1 MPAPAV
7 ESGVSLEALGW
18 TAALE
23 QELDALR
30 LAQGEPALAAARVVT
45 EHPGSYRVLTRAGPG
60 DASLG
65 GRLRHQATG
74 RLDLPAVGDWV
85 ALGPSSRVE
94 AVLTRKSCFV
104 RKAAYKST
112 EPQIIAANVDRV
124 FVVTSANSDFN
135 PRRIERY
142 LSAIWESGA
151 SPVLVL
157 NKIDLCADSEALL
170 DTLGA
175 ARVDLPVARVSAL
188 DRRGKEE
195 LVRHIP
201 EAGTIALVGSS
212 GVGKSTLTN
221 WLLGYEA
228 LATQAIL
235 EHDDRG
241 QHTTTHRQLLP
252 LPGGGAL
259 IDTPGMREL
268 GLWSADVDSAFSDV
282 QALAATCRFAD
293 CRHEG
298 EPGCAIASAL
308 AKGEL
313 DAERLAS
320 YFKLQRE
327 QRHLEQRHG
336 HAQREAQK
344 RFGKLI
350 SRANRQRAKS
360 PLRKG

>member
-1 MPAPAV
+1 
-7 ESGVSLEALGW
+7 VSLESLGW

-23 QELDALR
+23 QELAALR
-30 LAQGEPALAAARVVT
+30 LAQGEPALAAARIVT
-45 EHPGSYRVLTRAGPG
+45 EHPGSYRVLTADGLD

-65 GRLRHQATG
+65 GRLRHLAAG

-85 ALGPSSRVE
+85 ALGPSRRVD

-104 RKAAYKST
+104 RKAAYKSS
-112 EPQIIAANVDRV
+112 EPQIIATNIDRV
-124 FVVTSANSDFN
+124 FVVTSANADFN

-157 NKIDLCADSEALL
+157 NKIDLCQDSEALL

-175 ARVDLPVARVSAL
+175 ARVGLPVARVSAL
-188 DRRGKEE
+188 DRRGKDE
-195 LVRHIP
+195 LIAHIP
-201 EAGTIALVGSS
+201 PASTIALVGSS

-228 LATQAIL
+228 LATQGLL
-235 EHDDRG
+235 EQDDRG

-268 GLWSADVDSAFSDV
+268 GLWSADLDSAFADV
-282 QALAATCRFAD
+282 QALAARCRFAD
-293 CRHEG
+293 CRHER
-298 EPGCAIASAL
+298 EPGCAIAAAL
-308 AKGEL
+308 ASGEL
-313 DAERLAS
+313 DAARLES
-320 YFKLQRE
+320 YFKLERE
-327 QRHLEQRHG
+327 QRYVEERHA
-336 HAQREAQK
+336 HSRREAQR
-344 RFGKLI
+344 RFGKMI
-350 SRANRQRAKS
+350 ARANRQKAKS
-360 PLRKG
+360 ALRKG